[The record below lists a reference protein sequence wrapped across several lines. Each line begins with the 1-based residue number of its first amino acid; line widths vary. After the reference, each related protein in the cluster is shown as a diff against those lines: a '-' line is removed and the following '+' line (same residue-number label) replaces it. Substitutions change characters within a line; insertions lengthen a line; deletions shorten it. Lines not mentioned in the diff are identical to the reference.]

1 MNAACFSEEPRT
13 RFVTVWLGVTSCT
26 MPLGCA
32 VEVVVETGA
41 WAQPFAILVI
51 NSRGGPPGGVI
62 WSITVA
68 VLIVQG
74 AAWSE
79 MRMPP

>member
-1 MNAACFSEEPRT
+1 
-13 RFVTVWLGVTSCT
+13 

-41 WAQPFAILVI
+41 CAQPFAYQV
-51 NSRGGPPGGVI
+51 SKMRGGPPVGVI